1 MHQLLAPAWRLAVNA
16 DMDKNW
22 KGGGEGGRREE
33 GGREGERPSTR
44 AVISID
50 LKSN

>member
-22 KGGGEGGRREE
+22 KGGVEKVEGERKE
-33 GGREGERPSTR
+33 GGRERGP
-44 AVISID
+44 APA
-50 LKSN
+50 L